1 METTKN
7 CQILVID
14 DMREMEEML
23 RLFLGYQREDRVVYS
38 PSGLQGLEKA
48 AENPPQLIILD
59 LMMPDLS
66 GYDVFMRLQ
75 MMPKLKG
82 VPVILLTV
90 LPPQMVYPEAQKLG
104 IAGYVCK
111 PFEFEELLLAR
122 DTVLRGE
129 KYYPLPKRKT
139 APLDRTAQS
148 G

>member
-1 METTKN
+1 VETTKN
-7 CQILVID
+7 CQVLVID
-14 DMREMEEML
+14 DMRELEEML
-23 RLFLGYQREDRVVYS
+23 KLFLGHQRDDCVIYAR
-38 PSGLQGLEKA
+38 GGLEGLEL
-48 AENPPQLIILD
+48 AEQNPPQLIILD

-75 MMPKLKG
+75 MMPKLKN

-111 PFEFEELLLAR
+111 PFDFDELLLAR

-129 KYYPLPKRKT
+129 TYYPLPRRKT
-139 APLDRTAQS
+139 GPLDKTAS
-148 G
+148 K